1 MEILKVIGLVVC
13 CLFLVYFLVITNISD
28 IVVDS
33 DSRVRDLV
41 RYLKRIKPLEYATGT
56 LTFKQMLSFYNVRP
70 AAWSFNT
77 QYDIVRAK
85 YTTDDCET
93 FIFNFTTYG
102 EQYKFKRWVKYR
114 QKHLADLY
122 QAERMSEF
130 ISHVR
135 DDARN
140 SAYSA
145 QEEAQKIYDR
155 ICSTLNFDGGQ
166 DR

>member
-1 MEILKVIGLVVC
+1 
-13 CLFLVYFLVITNISD
+13 
-28 IVVDS
+28 
-33 DSRVRDLV
+33 
-41 RYLKRIKPLEYATGT
+41 
-56 LTFKQMLSFYNVRP
+56 MLSFHNVRP
-70 AAWSFNT
+70 AAWSFKT
-77 QYDIVRAK
+77 GDDAVLIK

-102 EQYKFKRWVKYR
+102 EQYKFKKWLKDRQQYR
-114 QKHLADLY
+114 ANMH

-145 QEEAQKIYDR
+145 QEEAQKIYR
-155 ICSTLNFDGGQ
+155 SIFNRLNSEED
-166 DR
+166 DE

>member
-1 MEILKVIGLVVC
+1 MGILKVIGIVVC
-13 CLFLVYFLVITNISD
+13 CLFLVYLLVITNISD
-28 IVVDS
+28 IVVDC
-33 DSRVRDLV
+33 DARVRDLV
-41 RYLKRIKPLEYATGT
+41 RYLNRIKPLEYATGT

-70 AAWSFNT
+70 AAQSFNT

-85 YTTDDCET
+85 YTTDECKT

-102 EQYKFKRWVKYR
+102 EQYKFKKWVKYR

-130 ISHVR
+130 ISHVG

-145 QEEAQKIYDR
+145 QEEAQKIYNNIFDR
-155 ICSTLNFDGGQ
+155 LNSKEDNE
-166 DR
+166 